1 MRGEVRPP
9 RQLGAGF
16 NAPPAYPSASR
27 MRNEQGRV
35 TLMVEISAAGQ
46 VTDAAVQVSAGY
58 PALDRAALEAVR
70 TWRFEPALRDG
81 QPVQFVTSLHI
92 SFQLEGG
99 LRW

>member
-1 MRGEVRPP
+1 MG
-9 RQLGAGF
+9 GGF

-27 MRNEQGRV
+27 LRNEQGRV
-35 TLMVEISAAGQ
+35 ALMVEISPAGQ
-46 VTDAAVQVSAGY
+46 VTDAAVQVSTGY

-81 QPVQFVTSLHI
+81 QPVHSVI
-92 SFQLEGG
+92 SIPFLFQLEGG